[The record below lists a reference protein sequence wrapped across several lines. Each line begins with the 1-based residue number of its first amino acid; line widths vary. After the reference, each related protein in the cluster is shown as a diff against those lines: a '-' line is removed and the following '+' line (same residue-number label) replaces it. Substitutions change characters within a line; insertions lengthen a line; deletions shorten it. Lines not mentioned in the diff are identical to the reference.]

1 MRFIAIR
8 FNEEANAADAAGRS
22 DDAERLW
29 RQAVSVD
36 PTFSAAWFNLGLL
49 YKRRRN
55 WRECFLANREAVFA
69 DHRNEGA
76 WWNLGIAATALRR
89 WAAAREAWAFHKIP
103 MPKGDGPPDTNFGP
117 APVRLKPSDDAEV
130 VWGEQVDA
138 ARIRLTEVP
147 HPDSGYRFGDII
159 LRDGVPVGE
168 RERDGAT
175 APLFDVLEL
184 WQPCDLGLF
193 EVELDPAA
201 AKGMETMA
209 RAAGWAWR
217 TVSADAGG
225 RSVAWVSAPSEELIR
240 ERLGVVA
247 VRTVL
252 VPGPRF
258 GSLT

>member
-1 MRFIAIR
+1 MRFLAIR

-55 WRECFLANREAVFA
+55 WRECFLASREAVRA
-69 DHRNEGA
+69 DARNEGA

-89 WAAAREAWAFHKIP
+89 WTAAREAWAFHKIP
-103 MPKGDGPPDTNFGP
+103 MPKGDGPPDAHFGS
-117 APVRLKPSDDAEV
+117 APVRLKPEAGAEE

-138 ARIRLTEVP
+138 ARIRLTGVP
-147 HPDSGYRFGDII
+147 SPDSGYRFGDIV
-159 LRDGVPVGE
+159 LRDGVPLGE
-168 RERDGAT
+168 RERDGAR
-175 APLFDVLEL
+175 APLFEVLEL

-193 EVELDPAA
+193 ELVLEPSAVAGVAALVES
-201 AKGMETMA
+201 
-209 RAAGWAWR
+209 AGWAWR
-217 TVSADAGG
+217 EVSKDEAGRG
-225 RSVAWVSAPSEELIR
+225 IAWVAAPSEALLR
-240 ERLGVVA
+240 ERLGVPA

-252 VPGPRF
+252 APGPRF
-258 GSLT
+258 GALT